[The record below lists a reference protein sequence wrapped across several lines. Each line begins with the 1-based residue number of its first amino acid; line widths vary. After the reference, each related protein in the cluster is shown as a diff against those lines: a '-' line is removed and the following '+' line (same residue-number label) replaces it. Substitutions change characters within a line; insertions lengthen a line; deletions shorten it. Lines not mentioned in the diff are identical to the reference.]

1 MNFHIDLD
9 FLLSLVFQ
17 ALFWME
23 IGCCGARRGRGRRK
37 GKQKEWIA
45 LKWGIWNGISACG
58 CSIQFIGK
66 YQSETEAV
74 AEASGKGRQKNVP
87 KREKKERGG
96 EEEYATK
103 RGKKGKGKK
112 WAPPLKA
119 MATSKKEQ
127 QGDKQIRARMKNNE
141 MLKQTRKFKF
151 IWNAKN
157 FAFNGIS

>member
-1 MNFHIDLD
+1 
-9 FLLSLVFQ
+9 
-17 ALFWME
+17 ME

-96 EEEYATK
+96 GRGVCDEKREE
-103 RGKKGKGKK
+103 GKGEEVSS
-112 WAPPLKA
+112 
-119 MATSKKEQ
+119 ATESDGNEQ
-127 QGDKQIRARMKNNE
+127 KGAAR
-141 MLKQTRKFKF
+141 R
-151 IWNAKN
+151 
-157 FAFNGIS
+157 